1 MNNRQQ
7 QELEIE
13 KVSDS
18 DLEAFFYPQSI
29 AVIGAS
35 QNPVKPNGIPLY
47 LLSMFGY
54 RGEVYP
60 VNPKYDRVGGL
71 KCYPSILEID
81 DPVDLAII
89 GVAAAQVLDVLKECA
104 EKKVKAVI
112 IFSSG
117 FAEIG
122 EEGKKQQEE
131 IGRLAGKTGMRV
143 LGPNCLGVLNYYN
156 GSMASFFYTQK
167 RTDLFYPETLSFIT
181 QSGGLGGIIY
191 QMVTQ
196 LSIGFNYFVSTGNE
210 ADVSFS
216 EVLKYLAERDEV
228 GIIAGYLE
236 GLQGDGKLFIE
247 ACRNA
252 LEKKKLVTMLK
263 VGRTA
268 SGAAAA
274 SSHTG
279 AVVGE
284 DRVYDGVFRQFGVI
298 RADDVEQMNA
308 MIALYATGRLPAG
321 KKMAIITI
329 SGGGGVVVADKCPE
343 YGLEV
348 VRLSN
353 NTQQDLREFFPTFGA
368 VANPVDLT
376 SQLLVDSELFLR
388 ALRLVMRD
396 PKVDV
401 GGFFYNLEMPDQE
414 AVQKIID
421 VYKEFEKPLIL
432 FTWPTG
438 QDYALEAKK
447 ELVQAGVPVIEHIP
461 SGLWAISSLADWVQK
476 TKEEQA
482 HPVYTPG
489 TEQKNALEQI
499 AEKTV
504 QDSSSMSEWRSKL
517 VLDAYGIPVT
527 EEKLAVTGSEA
538 VKAAEAIGC
547 PVAMKIMSPDILHK
561 TEAGGVELNI
571 AGPEE
576 AGQAFERIV
585 EAARHYKPEAL
596 IEGVLVQE
604 MLPKGLEVI
613 IGVKH
618 DPVFGPAVVFGLGG
632 TFVEIF
638 EDVATRVAPLSEKDA
653 REMIDEIR
661 GKALL
666 QGFRGEKPKDID
678 ALVDILMKVSRL
690 AVELEG
696 SYQEIDINPLVVFE
710 KGRGAAAAD
719 ALIVKSRG
727 VL

>member
-7 QELEIE
+7 QELKIE
-13 KVSDS
+13 KTG

-35 QNPVKPNGIPLY
+35 QNPVKPNGIPIY

-81 DPVDLAII
+81 KPVDLAIV

-131 IGRLAGKTGMRV
+131 IGRLAEKTEMRI

-156 GSMASFFYTQK
+156 GSMASFFYNQK

-216 EVLKYLAERDEV
+216 EVLEYLADRDEV

-247 ACRNA
+247 SCRKA
-252 LEKKKLVTMLK
+252 LEQKKLVTMLK

-279 AVVGE
+279 AVVGA
-284 DRVYDGVFRQFGVI
+284 DRVYDGVFKQFGVL

-308 MIALYATGRLPAG
+308 LIALYATGRFPAG
-321 KKMAIITI
+321 KKMAVITI

-348 VRLSN
+348 VRLTD
-353 NTQQDLREFFPTFGA
+353 NTQQDLREFFPAFGA

-376 SQLLVDSELFLR
+376 SQLLVDPELFQR
-388 ALRLVMRD
+388 ALRLVMHD
-396 PKVDV
+396 PKIDV
-401 GGFFYNLEMPDQE
+401 GGFFYNLEMPDSE

-421 VYKEFEKPLIL
+421 VYNEFEKPLII

-438 QDYALEAKK
+438 QDYAVEAKNK
-447 ELVQAGVPVIEHIP
+447 LVQAGVPVIENIP

-476 TKEEQA
+476 TKEEQVR
-482 HPVYTPG
+482 PVYTPG
-489 TEQKNALEQI
+489 KEQKKALEQVT
-499 AEKTV
+499 EKTFKAT
-504 QDSSSMSEWRSKL
+504 SSMSEWRSKL

-527 EEKLAVTGSEA
+527 EEKLVVTAPEA
-538 VKAAEAIGC
+538 VKAAEAIGR

-571 AGPEE
+571 AAPEE
-576 AGQAFERIV
+576 AGRAFERIV
-585 EAARHYKPEAL
+585 EAARRYKPEAV

-604 MLPKGLEVI
+604 MLPEGLEVI

-618 DPVFGPAVVFGLGG
+618 DQVFGPALVFGLGG
-632 TFVEIF
+632 IFVEIF
-638 EDVATRVAPLSEKDA
+638 EDVATRVAPLNEKDA
-653 REMIDEIR
+653 REMIEEIR

-666 QGFRGEKPKDID
+666 HGFRGGSPKDVD
-678 ALVDILMKVSRL
+678 ALVDILMKVSRM

-696 SYQEIDINPLVVFE
+696 SYREIDINPLVVFE
-710 KGRGAAAAD
+710 EGRGAAAAD
-719 ALIVKSRG
+719 ALIVKSRD